1 MPVKSIRIDK
11 ETDPS
16 PVIEINIGG
25 KAVSVPY
32 SAIAGTRLEQETML
46 IELLQTGIDFRQRRN
61 QIPHDDLDR
70 NTDPNRENFFH
81 DGQWLVS
88 REVIVVAAPW
98 DGEKFLL
105 ELRKAQDIP
114 RT

>member
-1 MPVKSIRIDK
+1 MPVKSIRIDR

-16 PVIEINIGG
+16 PVIEINLGG
-25 KAVSVPY
+25 KAISIPY
-32 SAIAGTRLEQETML
+32 ADLAGTRLEQEDLL
-46 IELLQTGIDFRQRRN
+46 IQVLQMGIDFRQRKN
-61 QIPHDDLDR
+61 QLPHDDPDR
-70 NTDPNRENFFH
+70 TIDPNRENFFH
-81 DGQWLVS
+81 DGQWLVA

-98 DGEKFLL
+98 DGEKYLL